1 MQTLSNSNGQTF
13 DVNLYFSHT
22 FKGRG
27 GWDINCEASY
37 KGEKLKIHAY
47 TTDSMFIDKVQG
59 MKSSETDA
67 SWEEIQQTYSDAY
80 LSDFEESLIAWC
92 ESVDESRLTD
102 EE

>member
-59 MKSSETDA
+59 MKSMEENA
-67 SWEEIQQTYSDAY
+67 SFEEIQETYSDKF
-80 LSDFEESLIAWC
+80 LDNFKERLIEWC
-92 ESVDESRLTD
+92 ESLTETED
-102 EE
+102 N

>member
-37 KGEKLKIHAY
+37 KGEKLKIHVY
-47 TTDSMFIDKVQG
+47 TTDSMFIDKIQG
-59 MKSSETDA
+59 MKSMEENA
-67 SWEEIQQTYSDAY
+67 SFEEIQETYSDKF
-80 LSDFEESLIAWC
+80 LDNFKERLIEWC
-92 ESVDESRLTD
+92 ESLTETED
-102 EE
+102 N

>member
-37 KGEKLKIHAY
+37 TGEKLKIHVY
-47 TTDSMFIDKVQG
+47 TTDSMFIDKIQR
-59 MKSSETDA
+59 MKSMEENA
-67 SWEEIQQTYSDAY
+67 SFEEIQETYSDKF
-80 LSDFEESLIAWC
+80 LDNFKERLIEWC
-92 ESVDESRLTD
+92 ESLTETED
-102 EE
+102 N